1 MLSFSWSSRMTMKM
15 RNSQVQR
22 GVIVQQMEQRWSCY
36 NQSPSGRLLGV
47 EPDYLLYSKVPP
59 HWTPVQNGGGN
70 AARKIFAA
78 GGVQGGR
85 LRPLGAPPWRGVSG
99 AAPPK
104 LKTAVKLP
112 CKSIVISSQSG
123 PFIRRMI

>member
-1 MLSFSWSSRMTMKM
+1 M
-15 RNSQVQR
+15 
-22 GVIVQQMEQRWSCY
+22 
-36 NQSPSGRLLGV
+36 

-59 HWTPVQNGGGN
+59 LWTPVQNGGGN

-78 GGVQGGR
+78 GGVWGCGGGGWGDCD
-85 LRPLGAPPWRGVSG
+85 LWEPLPGRGSR
-99 AAPPK
+99 AASPK
-104 LKTAVKLP
+104 LKIDVKLP

>member
-1 MLSFSWSSRMTMKM
+1 MKM

-22 GVIVQQMEQRWSCY
+22 GVIVQQMEQQWSCY

-59 HWTPVQNGGGN
+59 LWTPVQNGGGN

-78 GGVQGGR
+78 GGVQGG
-85 LRPLGAPPWRGVSG
+85 A
-99 AAPPK
+99 
-104 LKTAVKLP
+104 AVKLP

-123 PFIRRMI
+123 PFIRWMI

>member
-1 MLSFSWSSRMTMKM
+1 MLQTIFWARKLKEM
-15 RNSQVQR
+15 
-22 GVIVQQMEQRWSCY
+22 
-36 NQSPSGRLLGV
+36 LGV

-70 AARKIFAA
+70 AARKIIVAVGGSRA
-78 GGVQGGR
+78 GGNDFWE
-85 LRPLGAPPWRGVSG
+85 PPPWRGVSG